1 MPKIKPFEFIS
12 PDKWRFLNNAEVE
25 QAAHRATEFVERH
38 FNIDN
43 LEHHIEEYLRQWI
56 LVQLTEVYHYPENWL
71 WLTNSAKRNAN
82 VVIKDENNRR
92 VALVAARFFGES
104 DLDFEQA
111 GHQLQN
117 DLEEIETVR
126 FGIVT
131 DGRRIAFLCRN
142 TDDQI
147 GDYRTIADFP
157 EYSDLKRYLETNQPP
172 KLPVSTNQ
180 KFQKLPP
187 PKSQAKPVVASISD
201 QPKKKTRFSLF
212 APQSQSYGSDR
223 RAIAVVCGA
232 VLLIL
237 LGAWYVTKSEPIASG
252 QTAENAAAT
261 ESERIDQTAVRM
273 AAPIILPDK
282 SPVNSASASSGRA
295 SSVSRP
301 QKSSRRI
308 LLRELESDGT
318 IKLNREEIS
327 VMQSRPIMMA
337 PSTRNTQSKTVPSV
351 SSTSEAQSSNRKI
364 IRLPSQ
370 SY

>member
-1 MPKIKPFEFIS
+1 MPKIKAFEFIS

-25 QAAHRATEFVERH
+25 QAAARATEFVERH

-56 LVQLTEVYHYPENWL
+56 LVQLTAVYHYPENWL
-71 WLTNSAKRNAN
+71 WLTNSSKRNAN
-82 VVIKDENNRR
+82 IVIKDENNRSI
-92 VALVAARFFGES
+92 ALVAARFFGES

-111 GHQLQN
+111 GHQLQS

-157 EYSDLKRYLETNQPP
+157 EYSDLKKYLETNQLP
-172 KLPVSTNQ
+172 KLAVSTTQ
-180 KFQKLPP
+180 KFQKLPT
-187 PKSQAKPVVASISD
+187 PKSQPKSAAVNTNEQ
-201 QPKKKTRFSLF
+201 QPNKNRRLSFF
-212 APQSQSYGSDR
+212 APKSKSYTSNR
-223 RAIAVVCGA
+223 RAIAVVLGT
-232 VLLIL
+232 VVLIL
-237 LGAWYVTKSEPIASG
+237 LGAWYITKSEPIASG
-252 QTAENAAAT
+252 QSSEKAITEPESEKSTVKNAA
-261 ESERIDQTAVRM
+261 SPSV
-273 AAPIILPDK
+273 LPDK
-282 SPVNSASASSGRA
+282 PVISSVAPSGGRA
-295 SSVSRP
+295 VSSRP
-301 QKSSRRI
+301 QKSSRQNPM
-308 LLRELESDGT
+308 RELEPDGT
-318 IKLNREEIS
+318 IKLNREEMS

-337 PSTRNTQSKTVPSV
+337 PSSRNTQSKVATQG
-351 SSTSEAQSSNRKI
+351 SSTSETQSSNRKI